1 MYRPGTGIT
10 LPRLVKEVKPKYTP
24 EAMRA
29 RIEGWVKLEAVV
41 LETGEVGDVDVI
53 ESLDKVYGLDDEAVK
68 CMSQWRFEPG
78 TKDGKPVAVRVEVE
92 MSFTLK

>member
-1 MYRPGTGIT
+1 
-10 LPRLVKEVKPKYTP
+10 
-24 EAMRA
+24 MRA

-68 CMSQWRFEPG
+68 CMRQWRFEPG